1 MGIEPTN
8 HCSHSSPTG
17 FEDQARHQTRS
28 TSAAD
33 YITRISS
40 GFPRDFIALVG
51 VLT

>member
-28 TSAAD
+28 TSGAD
-33 YITRISS
+33 YITLIFHHLPLAPGTRIKKS
-40 GFPRDFIALVG
+40 
-51 VLT
+51 